1 MRNRMRWFFPKTYMA
16 FTMPFA
22 IIALSIL
29 FGSGAT
35 IGQAASEPQTT
46 TYTNT
51 NLNTG
56 FNPTVEARLIETNT
70 VQYVEK
76 PVTVVK
82 YVERVTRVPIE
93 LRNFSD
99 LEELKQW
106 LVEVNTNTT
115 TIYFER
121 PGITVDCDDFALT
134 LQQKALANGYMMSF
148 QIIETNRYNGLFKDS
163 QMPPNTLHAINLVVI
178 GNNAYFIEP
187 QTGEI
192 VFAAQLD

>member
-1 MRNRMRWFFPKTYMA
+1 MRNRMKWFFPKTYMA
-16 FTMPFA
+16 LTVSFV
-22 IIALSIL
+22 ILALSIP
-29 FGSGAT
+29 FGAVAAF
-35 IGQAASEPQTT
+35 GQSTPEPQST
-46 TYTNT
+46 T

-56 FNPTVEARLIETNT
+56 FNPTVEARLIETHT

-76 PVTVVK
+76 PVTVVEYIELVK
-82 YVERVTRVPIE
+82 KVPIK

-99 LEELKQW
+99 LEELKHW
-106 LVEVNTNTT
+106 LADVNTNTT

-121 PGITVDCDDFALT
+121 PDITVDCDDFALV
-134 LQQKALANGYMMSF
+134 LQRKALEDGYLMSF
-148 QIIETNRYNGLFKDS
+148 QIIETGKYNSLFESGK
-163 QMPPNTLHAINLVVI
+163 MPLNTLHAINLVVI